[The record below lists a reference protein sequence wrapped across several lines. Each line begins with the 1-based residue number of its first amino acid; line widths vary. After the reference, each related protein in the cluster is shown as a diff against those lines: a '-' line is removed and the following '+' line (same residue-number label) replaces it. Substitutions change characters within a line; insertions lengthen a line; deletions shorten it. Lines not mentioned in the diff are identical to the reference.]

1 MFKAQRKD
9 GKGEVRPRLVVIWE
23 KYYIFDNIT
32 VNEWC
37 YDQ

>member
-9 GKGEVRPRLVVIWE
+9 GKGEVRGWLVVIWE

-32 VNEWC
+32 VNGQVYE
-37 YDQ
+37 Q